1 MLGRTLLRLV
11 DLLPNPSVGIQRLI
25 AVAVILTQGG
35 IAITGAIV
43 RVTASG
49 LGCPTWP
56 QCFPG
61 SFVPVPHA
69 EVPRIHQAVEF
80 GNRMIAF
87 AVVVAAALAVLA
99 VTRARRR
106 PEVLVYAWLMPVS
119 TVVQAVIGGITVRT
133 GLLWWTVAIHL
144 LTSMTMVWLSVLLYV
159 KIGEPDDGV
168 DQPRVPTPLRVL
180 TALSGVN
187 LAAVLVT
194 DTLVTAAGPHAGDR
208 SPTRTVPRLKVQVD
222 TLVHLHSSLLVAY
235 LALIVGLGFG
245 LLAVRA
251 ARPISCCGSAC
262 CWCCCARRPPS
273 APRSTT
279 PGCPPRWWPCTWRGW
294 PRAPRPPPRYGRR
307 CDSAPRP
314 SRSQA
319 DSTASANRRCAASR
333 PGVSRCRPPSSGAT
347 RSSRTSRSPARSAR
361 ANSNSGTPIPVWS
374 AATASAA
381 WPSSQDSNS
390 GSAGEACDC
399 APPRKINDVSG

>member
-11 DLLPNPSVGIQRLI
+11 DLLPNPSVGVQRLI
-25 AVAVILTQGG
+25 ALAVILTQGG

-80 GNRMIAF
+80 GNRMITL

-144 LTSMTMVWLSVLLYV
+144 LTSMTMVWLSALLYV

-194 DTLVTAAGPHAGDR
+194 GTLVTAAGPHAGDR
-208 SPTRTVPRLKVQVD
+208 SPTRTVPRLEVQVD

-251 ARPISCCGSAC
+251 ARPILLRLGVLLVLLCAQAAVGTAQYYTGVPAALVAVHVAGAAAC
-262 CWCCCARRPPS
+262 
-273 APRSTT
+273 T
-279 PGCPPRWWPCTWRGW
+279 
-294 PRAPRPPPRYGRR
+294 
-307 CDSAPRP
+307 
-314 SRSQA
+314 
-319 DSTASANRRCAASR
+319 
-333 PGVSRCRPPSSGAT
+333 
-347 RSSRTSRSPARSAR
+347 
-361 ANSNSGTPIPVWS
+361 
-374 AATASAA
+374 AATAALWASMRQRAQA
-381 WPSSQDSNS
+381 EPLT
-390 GSAGEACDC
+390 G
-399 APPRKINDVSG
+399 